1 MARILA
7 KQAAETRNSLQGM
20 CLLSRFIHG
29 FQFSWLPHF
38 IMKLADIKSFWSYL
52 VGYSFQDESDLRRS
66 SQMASTVCFI
76 IAPPYIAFWLWAG
89 LYDLASGVTLMVL
102 LCVGTNLWNH
112 RQRPAIV
119 AASAQLAYLVAF
131 ILYLMVPV
139 GGVSSVAAAWL
150 LALPVLACVMVG
162 FRSAILTTGLTFAA
176 IISFWSWETFIG
188 DIPSQIPDYAQQS
201 FVLTEIGGAVAAIAL
216 LTGTL
221 VAGTRAEQLKR
232 KSAEEDLQTTVHQI
246 EDGMFVLE
254 RDESECKHNCGM
266 SLVMNNPAGQAILTD
281 MPGEALDLCE
291 WFKSLPPEHHLTA
304 LSWSPQLHHT
314 VHLIH
319 PFTNARYDV
328 NVACLGRRL
337 ILTFH
342 DVTSRAD
349 TEAKLKQAS
358 MHANEASRS
367 KSEFLANMSHE
378 IRTPM
383 NGIIGMTELALETE
397 LKPDQY
403 EFLSTIRS
411 CADSMLD
418 LLNDILDLSRI
429 EAGKMELEAAEFDL
443 HKVLEEVQDNLGAR
457 AVLKNIDW
465 NALASDEVP
474 ATLVGD
480 STRLRQIL
488 LNLAGNAM
496 KFTNK
501 GEVAVEVDV
510 VQRSEDEVRLRMEV
524 RDTGCGIA
532 EEALPG
538 LFEKFTQADSS
549 TTRTHGGS
557 GLGLAITRELVDLM
571 GGRLGALSTLGEG
584 SVFWVELDFPVI
596 KNRIS
601 SSGTAELLVGRRI
614 LIVDDI
620 ETNQRVLSGQVRRMG
635 CRYETADNATQAL
648 ARLSEA
654 LNSNDPFSMMLCD
667 KQMPGMNGMQLA
679 HQVRQNQQHDDL
691 VMVLMSSNRDRGDT
705 ALARTSGFCAHLSKP
720 VKFARLKRELLHILG
735 DQGDAQAPRPAAKRV
750 HADTSPD
757 AEANISGRI
766 LLAEDNAVNRKLAE
780 RMMAGT
786 KLEVTTVVNGLDALH
801 AAASGD
807 FDLVLMDCQ
816 MPEMDGYE
824 ATRRIRALEEPLNKI
839 PIVALTANA
848 MVGDRRKCLAEG
860 MDDYLSKPLTK
871 ERLLSVLREWLAADR
886 NRI

>member
-1 MARILA
+1 MKFADF
-7 KQAAETRNSLQGM
+7 T
-20 CLLSRFIHG
+20 G
-29 FQFSWLPHF
+29 FWRC
-38 IMKLADIKSFWSYL
+38 L
-52 VGYSFQDESDLRRS
+52 VGYSYQTETQLRRS
-66 SQMASTVCFI
+66 SEMVSYVCFVI
-76 IAPPYIAFWLWAG
+76 TPPYVAFWLWAG
-89 LYDLASGVTLMVL
+89 LYDLAGGVAFMMVV
-102 LCVGTNLWNH
+102 CVGTLFWN
-112 RQRPAIV
+112 RQKRSPIV
-119 AASAQLAYLVAF
+119 AASAQLFYLLAF
-131 ILYLMVPV
+131 IFYLMIPV
-139 GGVSSVAAAWL
+139 GGVSGIAAAWL

-162 FRSAILTTGLTFAA
+162 FRSAIATAALTFVA
-176 IISFWSWETFIG
+176 IFGFWGWETFIG
-188 DIPSQIPDYAQQS
+188 EIPSRIPDYAQQV
-201 FVLTEIGGAVAAIAL
+201 FVLFEIGGSVTAIAL

-232 KSAEEDLQTTVHQI
+232 KSAEDDLQATVKQI

-254 RDESECKHNCGM
+254 LNPNHGAHDCGIGVIM
-266 SLVMNNPAGQAILTD
+266 SNPAGEAILAD
-281 MPGEALDLCE
+281 MPGEKLDLCA
-291 WFKSLPPEHHLTA
+291 WFKELPPEHHLTA
-304 LSWSPQLHHT
+304 MAHSSQSHHT
-314 VHLIH
+314 VHLVH
-319 PFTNARYDV
+319 PFSNARYDV
-328 NVACLGRRL
+328 NVARMDRRL

-342 DVTSRAD
+342 DVTSRA
-349 TEAKLKQAS
+349 EAEVKLQQAS
-358 MHANEASRS
+358 KHANEASRA

-383 NGIIGMTELALETE
+383 NGIIGMTELALDTE
-397 LKPDQY
+397 LKPDQF

-429 EAGKMELEAAEFDL
+429 EAGKMELEAAEFDI
-443 HKVLEEVQDNLGAR
+443 HKVLEEVQDSLGAR

-474 ATLVGD
+474 GTLVGD

-510 VQRSEDEVRLRMEV
+510 VTRTEDEVRLRMEV

-532 EEALPG
+532 EETLPG
-538 LFEKFTQADSS
+538 LFEKFTQADAS

-584 SVFWVELDFPVI
+584 SVFWVELEFPVI

-635 CRYETADNATQAL
+635 CRYETASNATQAL
-648 ARLSEA
+648 ARLREA
-654 LNSNDPFSMMLCD
+654 IEGDDPFSMMLCD
-667 KQMPGMNGMQLA
+667 KQMPGMSGMQLA
-679 HQVRQNQQHDDL
+679 HHIRKDQELDDL
-691 VMVLMSSNRDRGDT
+691 VMALMSSNRDRGDT

-720 VKFARLKRELLHILG
+720 VKFSRLKRELLHILG
-735 DQGDAQAPRPAAKRV
+735 DQGDAQAPRAKV
-750 HADTSPD
+750 NKNTQDTSPD
-757 AEANISGRI
+757 AEQNISGRV

-780 RMMAGT
+780 RMLAGT
-786 KLEVTTVVNGLDALH
+786 SLDVTTVVNGLEALH

-824 ATRRIRALEEPLNKI
+824 ATRRIRALKAPLNKI

-871 ERLLSVLREWLAADR
+871 ERLLSVLREWLVSDP
-886 NRI
+886 NRL

>member
-1 MARILA
+1 MSA
-7 KQAAETRNSLQGM
+7 SL
-20 CLLSRFIHG
+20 
-29 FQFSWLPHF
+29 FSSGTLQMPV
-38 IMKLADIKSFWSYL
+38 ADIKSFWPYL
-52 VGYSFQDESDLRRS
+52 VSYSYQEESQLRRS
-66 SQMASTVCFI
+66 SRMVSKVCFV
-76 IAPPYIAFWLWAG
+76 IAPPYLAFWLWAG
-89 LYDLASGVTLMVL
+89 IFDLAIGVALMMA
-102 LCVGTNLWNH
+102 LCVGTLWWNE
-112 RQRPAIV
+112 QKRPPLV
-119 AASAQLAYLVAF
+119 AAIAQLAYLVGF
-131 ILYLMVPV
+131 VFYLMISV
-139 GGVSSVAAAWL
+139 GGVDSIAGAWL

-162 FRSAILTTGLTFAA
+162 FRSAIVTTGLTFAA
-176 IISFWSWETFIG
+176 VFSLWGWETFIAE
-188 DIPSQIPDYAQQS
+188 IPSRIPDYAQQV
-201 FVLTEIGGAVAAIAL
+201 FVLTEIGGGVATIAL
-216 LTGTL
+216 LTRTL
-221 VAGTRAEQLKR
+221 VAGMRAEQLKR
-232 KSAEEDLQTTVHQI
+232 KSAEDDLQATVNQI

-254 RDESECKHNCGM
+254 HTADHGHHDGCMRVVM
-266 SLVMNNPAGQAILTD
+266 SNPAGEAILAQ
-281 MPGEALDLCE
+281 MPGDKLELGD
-291 WFKSLPPEHHLTA
+291 WFQELPPEHHLPNLATSSQA
-304 LSWSPQLHHT
+304 RHT
-314 VHLIH
+314 VHLVH

-328 NVACLGRRL
+328 NVARLGKRL

-342 DVTSRAD
+342 DVTSRAE
-349 TEAKLKQAS
+349 TETKLKQAS
-358 MHANEASRS
+358 KHAHEASRA

-383 NGIIGMTELALETE
+383 NGIIGMTELALDTQ
-397 LKPDQY
+397 LKPDQF

-429 EAGKMELEAAEFDL
+429 EAGKMELEAAEFDI
-443 HKVLEEVQDNLGAR
+443 HKLLEEVQDSLGAR

-488 LNLAGNAM
+488 FNLAGNAM
-496 KFTNK
+496 KFTSE
-501 GEVAVEVDV
+501 GEVAVEADV
-510 VQRSEDEVRLRMEV
+510 VNRSEDEVRLRIEV

-557 GLGLAITRELVDLM
+557 GLGLAITRELVELM
-571 GGRLGALSTLGEG
+571 GGRLGALSALGEG

-620 ETNQRVLSGQVRRMG
+620 ETNRRVLSGQVRRMG
-635 CRYETADNATQAL
+635 CRYETAEDATQAIAHL
-648 ARLSEA
+648 KEA
-654 LNSNDPFSMMLCD
+654 IDSNDPFSMMLCD

-679 HQVRQNQQHDDL
+679 HKIRQDQQLDDL

-705 ALARTSGFCAHLSKP
+705 ALARTSGFCSHLCKP
-720 VKFARLKRELLHILG
+720 VKFSRLKRELLQILG
-735 DQGDAQAPRPAAKRV
+735 DQGDPQAPKSVAKSELHRS
-750 HADTSPD
+750 SPD
-757 AEANISGRI
+757 AEENLTGRV

-780 RMMAGT
+780 RMLAGT
-786 KLEVTTVVNGLDALH
+786 KLEITTVVNGLEALH
-801 AAASGD
+801 AVASGG

-816 MPEMDGYE
+816 MPELDGYE
-824 ATRRIRALEEPLNKI
+824 ATRRIRALEAPMNKI

-860 MDDYLSKPLTK
+860 MDDYMSKPLVK
-871 ERLLSVLREWLAADR
+871 ERLLSVMREWLATDR
-886 NRI
+886 QRL

>member
-1 MARILA
+1 
-7 KQAAETRNSLQGM
+7 
-20 CLLSRFIHG
+20 
-29 FQFSWLPHF
+29 
-38 IMKLADIKSFWSYL
+38 MKLGDIKSFWSYL
-52 VGYSFQDESDLRRS
+52 AGYSFQSESSLRRS
-66 SQMASTVCFI
+66 SEMASTVCFL
-76 IAPPYIAFWLWAG
+76 IAPPYIAFWVWAG
-89 LYDLASGVTLMVL
+89 LYDLALGVTVMVL
-102 LCVGTNLWNH
+102 LCVGTNFWH
-112 RQRPAIV
+112 YKKGPAI
-119 AASAQLAYLVAF
+119 AGACTQLTYLVAF
-131 ILYLMVPV
+131 IFYLMVPV
-139 GGVSSVAAAWL
+139 GGVGSIAAVWL
-150 LALPVLACVMVG
+150 LVLPVLAFVMVG

-176 IISFWSWETFIG
+176 IFCLWGWETFIG
-188 DIPSQIPDYAQQS
+188 EIPSRIPDYAHQA
-201 FVLTEIGGAVAAIAL
+201 FILTKIGGAVAAIAL

-232 KSAEEDLQTTVHQI
+232 KSAEEDLQTTVGQI

-254 RDESECKHNCGM
+254 REEAHSTQDCGM
-266 SLVMNNPAGQAILTD
+266 SMVMSNPAGQAILAN
-281 MPGEALDLCE
+281 MPGAELDLCD
-291 WFKSLPPEHHLTA
+291 WFKGLPPEHHLTA
-304 LSWSPQLHHT
+304 LSLSSQLHHT
-314 VHLIH
+314 VYLVH

-328 NVACLGRRL
+328 NIARLGRRL
-337 ILTFH
+337 VLTFH
-342 DVTSRAD
+342 DVTSRAE

-358 MHANEASRS
+358 KHATEASRA

-397 LKPDQY
+397 LKPDQF

-429 EAGKMELEAAEFDL
+429 EAGKMELEAAEFDI
-443 HKVLEEVQDNLGAR
+443 HKVLEEVQDSLGAR

-474 ATLVGD
+474 ATMVGD

-488 LNLAGNAM
+488 LNLAGNSM

-510 VQRSEDEVRLRMEV
+510 VSRSEDEVRLRMEV

-620 ETNQRVLSGQVRRMG
+620 ETNRRVLSGQVRRMG
-635 CRYETADNATQAL
+635 CRYETAENATQAL
-648 ARLSEA
+648 ARLGEA
-654 LNSNDPFSMMLCD
+654 ENSDDPFSMMLCD
-667 KQMPGMNGMQLA
+667 KQMPGLNGMQLA
-679 HQVRQNQQHDDL
+679 HQIRKDKQHDDL
-691 VMVLMSSNRDRGDT
+691 VMILMSSNRDRGDS

-720 VKFARLKRELLHILG
+720 VKFTRLKRELLHILG
-735 DQGDAQAPRPAAKRV
+735 DQGDAQAPQRVVPAKQAS
-750 HADTSPD
+750 TSPD
-757 AEANISGRI
+757 AEENICGRV

-786 KLEVTTVVNGLDALH
+786 KLEVTTVVNGLEALH
-801 AAASGD
+801 AVASGD
-807 FDLVLMDCQ
+807 FDMVLMDCQ

-824 ATRRIRALEEPLNKI
+824 ATRRIRALDEPFCKT
-839 PIVALTANA
+839 PIVAVTANA

-871 ERLLSVLREWLAADR
+871 DRLLSVLREWLVADR
-886 NRI
+886 NRL